1 MWSAGNALRL
11 PAARILLSDNMC
23 IIEVSAVFDVYLAS
37 PRGFCAGVERAIETV
52 KICLARFGKPVFVLH
67 EIVHNK
73 HVIAELE
80 QAGAVFVERLRDIPK
95 DGVCIFSAH
104 GVSSAIEEKAALL
117 GLRTVDATCP
127 LVTSV
132 HGMVEKYDAM
142 GFDVIIIGHHRHPEV
157 EGTAG
162 RVRGGVHVVADEAEA
177 ETVVVADAEKV
188 AYVTQTTLNKDDIVT
203 ILAVLQRRFPQI
215 KGPSSNICF
224 ATQNRQNAVK
234 QLAEISDL
242 VFVVGSKNSSN
253 SNRLREVA
261 RQCGAEAYLI
271 DDFQDIDP
279 AWLAGKKKIGITAGA
294 SAPERLVEGVIAWMQ
309 AQGADNIIEMAGIT
323 EKIHFKPVILNG

>member
-1 MWSAGNALRL
+1 MSEG
-11 PAARILLSDNMC
+11 
-23 IIEVSAVFDVYLAS
+23 FDVYLAS

-52 KICLARFGKPVFVLH
+52 KISLQRYGRPVYVLH

-73 HVIAELE
+73 HVITELE
-80 QAGAVFVERLRDIPK
+80 QSGAVFVEHLLDIPQ
-95 DGVCIFSAH
+95 GEVCIFSAH
-104 GVSSAIEEKAALL
+104 GVSLAIENKAREL

-132 HGMVEKYDAM
+132 HGMVEKYHSM
-142 GFDVIIIGHHRHPEV
+142 GYDVIIIGHHKHPEV

-162 RVRGGVHVVADEAEA
+162 RVSGRVHIVASEEEAGSIAVADK
-177 ETVVVADAEKV
+177 EKV
-188 AYVTQTTLNKDDIVT
+188 AYVTQTTLNKNDIT
-203 ILAVLQRRFPQI
+203 GILEILQSKFPHI

-224 ATQNRQNAVK
+224 ATQNRQDAVK

-261 RQCGAEAYLI
+261 KQCGVEAYLI
-271 DDFQDIDP
+271 DDYHDISP
-279 AWLAGKKKIGITAGA
+279 EWLSGKRRIGITAGA
-294 SAPERLVEGVIAWMQ
+294 SAPERLVEGVITWMQ
-309 AQGADNIIEMAGIT
+309 TQGNVHVVELEGIK
-323 EKIHFKPVILNG
+323 EKIHFKPAILEACASGKCRPGKS